1 MSEYS
6 YLGKINDIAF
16 INHLLDVFRKQF
28 YLLQK

>member
-6 YLGKINDIAF
+6 DLGKINDIAF
-16 INHLLDVFRKQF
+16 INQLLDVFRKQF